1 MSDELRA
8 SVTRWLDDAASGDAR
23 AASQILPHVYD
34 ELRRLARAR
43 LKGGPGPEPTL
54 QATALVHEA
63 YLRLVDQSSVSFR
76 GRNHFFAATALAM
89 RHVLVDRARA
99 RARQKR
105 GGGQQRVDLTSDP
118 AIEGPDAVDLVALDD
133 ALTKLAAVSARRAQV
148 VELRYFTGLGN
159 REVAEVLGIGEA
171 TVERD
176 WQFAK
181 AWLKRAI
188 EGEGD
193 A

>member
-1 MSDELRA
+1 MATITMLLQRARNGEEAARDSLFELA
-8 SVTRWLDDAASGDAR
+8 
-23 AASQILPHVYD
+23 YD
-34 ELRRLARAR
+34 SLKGLARSR
-43 LKGGPGPEPTL
+43 LRNDGRGGQLDT
-54 QATALVHEA
+54 TALVHEA

-118 AIEGPDAVDLVALDD
+118 AVEGPDAVDLVALDD

-148 VELRYFTGLGN
+148 VELRYFAGLGN